1 MVKKSKISVCKNCG
15 NPLPEKATV
24 CPSCGAKNKK
34 PIYKKWWFWVVI
46 VLIVAGII
54 SNRGNES
61 VSSDNLP
68 SSLVSSGAEK
78 DATSG
83 DAPSANES
91 DEPDVSA
98 IPEGEDAQSSSE
110 PAPSVPE
117 TPELIDGMRPE
128 FKEAMDTYEAFF
140 DEYIAFMKKY
150 AESDGTD
157 LTLLSDY
164 ADYMSKYAET
174 MEAFEAW
181 ENKDLNTAETAYYIE
196 VQTRI
201 SQKLLQVAEQVAQ

>member
-34 PIYKKWWFWVVI
+34 PIYKKWWFWLII

-54 SNRGNES
+54 SNRSNES

-91 DEPDVSA
+91 NEPDVSA
-98 IPEGEDAQSSSE
+98 TPEGEDDQSSSE

-128 FKEAMDTYEAFF
+128 FKEAMDSYEAFF

-181 ENKDLNTAETAYYIE
+181 ENKELNTAETAYYIE

-201 SQKLLQVAEQVAQ
+201 SQKLLQVAQQVPQ

>member
-1 MVKKSKISVCKNCG
+1 
-15 NPLPEKATV
+15 
-24 CPSCGAKNKK
+24 
-34 PIYKKWWFWVVI
+34 
-46 VLIVAGII
+46 
-54 SNRGNES
+54 
-61 VSSDNLP
+61 
-68 SSLVSSGAEK
+68 
-78 DATSG
+78 
-83 DAPSANES
+83 
-91 DEPDVSA
+91 
-98 IPEGEDAQSSSE
+98 
-110 PAPSVPE
+110 
-117 TPELIDGMRPE
+117 MRPE

-181 ENKDLNTAETAYYIE
+181 ENKELNIAETAYYVE

-201 SQKLLQVAEQVAQ
+201 SQKLLQVAQQVPQ

>member
-15 NPLPEKATV
+15 IPLPEKATV

-34 PIYKKWWFWVVI
+34 PIYKKWWFWLII

-54 SNRGNES
+54 SNRSNES

-91 DEPDVSA
+91 NEPDVSA
-98 IPEGEDAQSSSE
+98 TPEGEDDQSSSE

-181 ENKDLNTAETAYYIE
+181 ENKELNTAETAYYIE

-201 SQKLLQVAEQVAQ
+201 SQKLLQVAQQVPQ

>member
-34 PIYKKWWFWVVI
+34 PIYKKWWFWLII

-54 SNRGNES
+54 SNRSNES

-91 DEPDVSA
+91 NEPDVSA
-98 IPEGEDAQSSSE
+98 TPEGEDDQSSSE

-181 ENKDLNTAETAYYIE
+181 ENKELNTAETAYYIE

-201 SQKLLQVAEQVAQ
+201 SQKLLQVAQQVPQ

>member
-34 PIYKKWWFWVVI
+34 PIYKKWWFWLII

-54 SNRGNES
+54 SNRSNES

-181 ENKDLNTAETAYYIE
+181 ENKELNTAETAYYVE

>member
-34 PIYKKWWFWVVI
+34 PIYKKWWFWLII

-54 SNRGNES
+54 SNRNNES

-91 DEPDVSA
+91 NEPDVSA
-98 IPEGEDAQSSSE
+98 TPEGEDAQSSSE
-110 PAPSVPE
+110 SAPSVPE

-157 LTLLSDY
+157 LELLSDY

-174 MEAFEAW
+174 MEAFEEW

-201 SQKLLQVAEQVAQ
+201 SQKLLQVAQQVPQ

>member
-15 NPLPEKATV
+15 NPLPEKAKV
-24 CPSCGAKNKK
+24 CPLCGAKNKK
-34 PIYKKWWFWVVI
+34 PIYKKWWFWLII
-46 VLIVAGII
+46 VLIAAGAVAGG
-54 SNRGNES
+54 GNNS
-61 VSSDNLP
+61 APSDDLS
-68 SSLVSSGAEK
+68 SSLVASGDK
-78 DATSG
+78 NDVTSG
-83 DAPSANES
+83 NAPSADES
-91 DEPDVSA
+91 NEPDVSA
-98 IPEGEDAQSSSE
+98 TPEEEDDQSSSE
-110 PAPSVPE
+110 PVPSAPE
-117 TPELIDGMRPE
+117 TPELIDGMHPE

-157 LTLLSDY
+157 LTLLADY
-164 ADYMSKYAET
+164 ADYMSQYTET

-201 SQKLLQVAEQVAQ
+201 SQKLLEVAEQMAQ

>member
-34 PIYKKWWFWVVI
+34 PIYKKWWFWLIV
-46 VLIVAGII
+46 VLIAAGAVAGG
-54 SNRGNES
+54 SNNS
-61 VSSDNLP
+61 APSDDLS
-68 SSLVSSGAEK
+68 SSLVASGEK
-78 DATSG
+78 NDVTSG
-83 DAPSANES
+83 NAPPADES
-91 DEPDVSA
+91 NEPDVSA
-98 IPEGEDAQSSSE
+98 TPEDEDDQSSSE
-110 PAPSVPE
+110 PAPSA
-117 TPELIDGMRPE
+117 PELIDGMHPE

-174 MEAFEAW
+174 MEAFEEW
-181 ENKDLNTAETAYYIE
+181 ENKELNTAETAYYIE

-201 SQKLLQVAEQVAQ
+201 SQKLLQVAQQVPQ

>member
-34 PIYKKWWFWVVI
+34 PIYKKWWFWLII

-54 SNRGNES
+54 SNRSNES

-91 DEPDVSA
+91 NEPDVSA
-98 IPEGEDAQSSSE
+98 TPEGEDDQSSSE

-181 ENKDLNTAETAYYIE
+181 ENKELNTAETAYYIE

-201 SQKLLQVAEQVAQ
+201 SQKLLQVAQQMPQ